1 LKISRTNNRGAGGV
15 MKKIIGIILAVALLC
30 GLAYWYLA
38 LGKKAAVES
47 KVYMETSKTEIDDAK
62 KSMEDLEKSQEES
75 RKAIEQMGGGAGR

>member
-1 LKISRTNNRGAGGV
+1 
-15 MKKIIGIILAVALLC
+15 MKKIIGSIIVAAMLG

-47 KVYMETSKTEIDDAK
+47 KSYMETSQGTIDNAK

-75 RKAIEQMGGGAGR
+75 RKAIEQIGGGSGK